1 VFGHHVLVREQR
13 LPGSPDAVFPFFG
26 DAGNLEAITPSWL
39 SFRIVTPRPIDMRA
53 GALIE
58 YRLTLHRLP
67 VSWLT
72 RIEEWVPGE
81 RFVDMQLVGPY
92 KLWHHTHEFRPD
104 GAGGTVMRDTV
115 RWALPFGP
123 AGELA
128 RRAFVQRDL
137 EAIFDFRRERVAQL
151 IR

>member
-1 VFGHHVLVREQR
+1 M
-13 LPGSPDAVFPFFG
+13 
-26 DAGNLEAITPSWL
+26 
-39 SFRIVTPRPIDMRA
+39 PINN
-53 GALIE
+53 
-58 YRLTLHRLP
+58 LTLAFGLLGATGTFGFLAKWQRWEMRFASTFQLGRWEALAAGLHTLL
-67 VSWLT
+67 SWLT

-92 KLWHHTHEFRPD
+92 KLWHHTHEFRAD
-104 GAGGTVMRDTV
+104 WAGGTVMRDTV

-137 EAIFDFRRERVAQL
+137 DGIFDFRRERVAQL